1 MQNRKIPVQSTDELH
16 KWFELTVNIN
26 MQTLTDETG
35 NA

>member
-1 MQNRKIPVQSTDELH
+1 MQNHKIPVQSTDELQ